1 MLLRGWR
8 SYIYRLIEACAG
20 GEDPVQL
27 VQQAGRDHIPA
38 LPTNREASPSK
49 YPPDASARLP
59 MPEIIEELK
68 AEYWYRDQIVD
79 HRSSENRDPQLG
91 WSSSSVWAV
100 SLTPHSGELSTPLSD
115 SIKKGL
121 QDARSI
127 TRFYSH
133 QAAAINAIAEG
144 KHVIVS
150 TATASGKSVI
160 YQVPVLRYLEEDKD
174 STAIYIYPTKVCFV
188 I

>member
-1 MLLRGWR
+1 
-8 SYIYRLIEACAG
+8 
-20 GEDPVQL
+20 
-27 VQQAGRDHIPA
+27 
-38 LPTNREASPSK
+38 
-49 YPPDASARLP
+49 
-59 MPEIIEELK
+59 
-68 AEYWYRDQIVD
+68 
-79 HRSSENRDPQLG
+79 
-91 WSSSSVWAV
+91 
-100 SLTPHSGELSTPLSD
+100 LTPHSGELSTPLSD

-127 TRFYSH
+127 NRFYSH

-174 STAIYIYPTKVCFV
+174 STAIYIYPTKVRFGLYLGGIDPTSLGIGTRSTLSFGSTSACLSWNGRHQGK
-188 I
+188 

>member
-1 MLLRGWR
+1 
-8 SYIYRLIEACAG
+8 
-20 GEDPVQL
+20 
-27 VQQAGRDHIPA
+27 
-38 LPTNREASPSK
+38 
-49 YPPDASARLP
+49 
-59 MPEIIEELK
+59 
-68 AEYWYRDQIVD
+68 
-79 HRSSENRDPQLG
+79 
-91 WSSSSVWAV
+91 
-100 SLTPHSGELSTPLSD
+100 LTPHSGELSTPLPD

-174 STAIYIYPTKVCFV
+174 STAIYIYPTKVRSGVSIEGIDPNFV
-188 I
+188 RHWHKINARL